1 MKINI
6 RYVLLVFYGG
16 LFGSTGYLLMKN
28 VSSRVDYYAVVFQV
42 IILGVCGAGFT
53 GTILSL
59 GYAKKFNRI
68 FLGVINVVFGLALA
82 NAISFGELRLM
93 SLREMVLYGLLG
105 LIDGVIIS
113 RWVKKYKS
121 KKET

>member
-1 MKINI
+1 
-6 RYVLLVFYGG
+6 
-16 LFGSTGYLLMKN
+16 
-28 VSSRVDYYAVVFQV
+28 VDYYAVVFQV